1 MKKNSKILITGSGG
15 MVGSSLAEN
24 LSNLGYSNLILL
36 KKNELDL
43 RNQLEVENFFK
54 KQNPEYVFH
63 FAAIVGG
70 IHANNS
76 YPAKFIY
83 DNTQM
88 HLNVIESSNKIG
100 VKKLLFPGSACTY
113 PRLASQPI
121 SEESFLSGLLEP
133 TNLAYAVAKINGIV
147 TAQSYSKQ
155 FGLNVVVP
163 MPTNAYGVGDNFDIE
178 NSHVIPALIRR
189 FYDAKLKNEKE
200 ILIWGS
206 GNAMREFIY
215 VDDLADGLIF
225 LMLNYNDS
233 KIINIGSMQEIS
245 IKDLAFKIAKIVNYE
260 GQIKFDISKPDG
272 MPRKCLNSSKIHEL
286 GWKVKVSI
294 VEGLEKTFLYFLN
307 NKKHD

>member
-1 MKKNSKILITGSGG
+1 MKKNSKILVTGSGG

-24 LSNLGYSNLILL
+24 LSNLGYSNLILP

-63 FAAIVGG
+63 LAAIVGG

-155 FGLNVVVP
+155 FGLNIVVP

-245 IKDLAFKIAKIVNYE
+245 IKDLAFKITKIVNYE

-286 GWKVKVSI
+286 GWKAKVSI
-294 VEGLEKTFLYFLN
+294 DEGLEKTFLYFLN

>member
-1 MKKNSKILITGSGG
+1 MKKNSKILVTGSGG

-63 FAAIVGG
+63 LAAIVGG

-286 GWKVKVSI
+286 GWKAKVSI
-294 VEGLEKTFLYFLN
+294 DEGLEKTFLYFLN

>member
-294 VEGLEKTFLYFLN
+294 DEGLEKTFLYFLN

>member
-1 MKKNSKILITGSGG
+1 MKKNSKILVTGSGG

-36 KKNELDL
+36 KKNDLDL
-43 RNQLEVENFFK
+43 RNQLAVENFFK

-63 FAAIVGG
+63 LAAIVGG

-88 HLNVIESSNKIG
+88 HLNVIESSSKIG

-286 GWKVKVSI
+286 GWKAKVSI
-294 VEGLEKTFLYFLN
+294 DEGLEKTFLYFLN

>member
-15 MVGSSLAEN
+15 MVGSSLAKN
-24 LSNLGYSNLILL
+24 LSNLGYSNLILP
-36 KKNELDL
+36 KKNDLDL

-54 KQNPEYVFH
+54 KQNPEYIFH
-63 FAAIVGG
+63 LAAIVGG

-215 VDDLADGLIF
+215 VDDLSDGLIF

-286 GWKVKVSI
+286 GWKAKVSI
-294 VEGLEKTFLYFLN
+294 DEGLEKTFLYFLN